1 MKAKVETEEVWQQ
14 FEGID
19 SLLAAILDKILE
31 AFAAA
36 DSFGTPLSEML
47 GGQTEITATNAMVY
61 MGAIEKRVVEL
72 LQAKRML
79 GGGTTPNA
87 LTPFLEQP
95 LGDVLGGSTPSP
107 PPSVGAK
114 MRDDG
119 QQRMFTAPEIR
130 FVLIFILFY
139 SEERIFG

>member
-19 SLLAAILDKILE
+19 ALLVDILDNILGT
-31 AFAAA
+31 FNVA
-36 DSFGTPLSEML
+36 DSFGTPLTDML

-61 MGAIEKRVVEL
+61 MGVIEKRVVEL
-72 LQAKRML
+72 LQAKRMI
-79 GGGTTPNA
+79 GGT

-95 LGDVLGGSTPSP
+95 LGDVLGSSPSP

-114 MRDDG
+114 LREEA
-119 QQRMFTAPEIR
+119 QRKFAAPEIR
-130 FVLIFILFY
+130 
-139 SEERIFG
+139 